1 MADFDNVL
9 QQLRSQHKQ
18 AQATFEKLQQAIS
31 TIASLNGNSAG
42 TTVNGARPSLESN
55 PHRQTPNNPTQD
67 HEEFQ
72 PQVESESLPQPEPD
86 GHE

>member
-1 MADFDNVL
+1 METVPVPRSTVL
-9 QQLRSQHKQ
+9 GQRKQCQQRLG
-18 AQATFEKLQQAIS
+18 EKL
-31 TIASLNGNSAG
+31 L
-42 TTVNGARPSLESN
+42 RPREPDGRSLESN